1 MLDTGLGTPKH
12 PLFLLGKKYRD
23 ADRNPP
29 QAAAAKSRIVS
40 LQSWFQS
47 KKAARQPSIAAV
59 QPPRDSANM
68 QNSQQHLRMLPQSA
82 SSSPSFTSGPS
93 SLHDRPP
100 AEQLSLQPAVSNGRS
115 AAQASA
121 NTKASMQSGAE
132 LPDPKWASRQH
143 PYPTPTPL
151 SMAGPPLG
159 LPIADPHA
167 DPAASAHFSSSLAES
182 AIDLEA
188 QDGSCLASHA
198 PNSIADMRAAA
209 SALGPQHIGNG
220 SECGDATEE
229 PADVAAERAKAD
241 RLWAATDAHSGA
253 SAIGDGSGLGFASPS
268 GPAILL
274 HNLRKV
280 CKAAHRHTDAAC
292 LQ

>member
-12 PLFLLGKKYRD
+12 PLFLLGKKHTD
-23 ADRNPP
+23 ADRNSP

-47 KKAARQPSIAAV
+47 RKAARQPSIAAV

-82 SSSPSFTSGPS
+82 SCSPSVTPGPS

-121 NTKASMQSGAE
+121 NTKASMQSGAQ

-159 LPIADPHA
+159 LPFADPHA
-167 DPAASAHFSSSLAES
+167 DPAASAHFSSSSAES
-182 AIDLEA
+182 AVDLEA
-188 QDGSCLASHA
+188 QDSSRLASHA
-198 PNSIADMRAAA
+198 PNSIADTRAVA
-209 SALGPQHIGNG
+209 SALVPQHNGNS
-220 SECGDATEE
+220 SECGDAAEE
-229 PADVAAERAKAD
+229 PADVAAERAKAE
-241 RLWAATDAHSGA
+241 RLWAATDGHSGGSRRGA
-253 SAIGDGSGLGFASPS
+253 GCSGDIASPS

-280 CKAAHRHTDAAC
+280 CKAANRHTDAAC